1 MICAK
6 CGGDMGEA
14 ARFCPHCGSHR
25 PAVAGPATDG
35 DPRIGTTL
43 EGKYRIDARIGAG
56 GMATVYR
63 ATRLMIGDAVAVKIL
78 HAGTLQDSGAPER
91 FRREAQAAARLKH
104 NNVVTVHD
112 FGVADDGTIYL
123 VMELV
128 EGESLRTLIERA
140 GPMPPPDAAEI
151 LEQACAALDSAHA
164 QGVVHRDLK
173 PDNVVVSRRPAG
185 LHVEVLDFGIARLQD
200 AAGVG
205 TLTQQGKVLGTP
217 HYMSPEQ
224 CLGEK
229 LDGRSDIYSLGVV
242 LYEMLSGAVPFDATT
257 SMAVAVKHVNADPP
271 PLRAANPDVPAPVET
286 VVRWALRKRPD
297 DRPASAGALAT
308 AMKQA
313 VTAGTPAPASGG
325 TGAARPVEEMKETVR
340 MPSPGAAGAGPR
352 AGRGAPR
359 AGRGGPRARGGARRR
374 PVTAAAVGMVLIAAV
389 WGWWSFGT
397 DREGWFGTDREAAE
411 PAGVEVDSSAV
422 GEDIAAGGPP
432 GGGEASGSPSAMPG
446 GDQAAAAVPAAVAE
460 TSGAGRAP
468 SGASGRAD
476 AASRPADA
484 AARPADAAAARAD
497 AAAGG
502 AAARARTV
510 PATGGAGAS
519 SPRRARGAG
528 NRPAARPAPRPV
540 SEGRLTIRTLPE
552 SVVELDGVEVGTTN
566 AAGILAVDG
575 IAAGRHVVVARKPG
589 YGDATATAGVM
600 AGRSEVVELSLV
612 ELPGRLT
619 ATADTPGATLLV
631 DGVGEYPLPLRGLEL
646 PTGRRRLTASRPG
659 FMPVVE
665 EVDVRPG
672 EDAALSFSLERVPV
686 EVALREAQGH
696 FNLRR
701 YREAANGAE
710 AVLREYGEAGE
721 AYLLLGRSLHAQRR
735 FEESA
740 DYLGRAVEAGQE
752 VELPAKHR
760 HGGLGL
766 RAGFCDGVMI
776 VSRRRVIFRSTV
788 GADHSFAV
796 TPDRIRSVDV
806 GRDRINTQ
814 IVMLEGGRERERDFD
829 FIHTNTVRQSS
840 RDSSFF
846 TETSCRGCDDSL
858 LVLGAVLQKARG
870 L

>member
-1 MICAK
+1 MICAS

-14 ARFCPHCGSHR
+14 ARFCSHCGSHR
-25 PAVAGPATDG
+25 PAVAGPETDD

-78 HAGTLQDSGAPER
+78 HAGTLQSSGAPER

-128 EGESLRTLIERA
+128 EGESLRRLIERT
-140 GPMPPPDAAEI
+140 GPLPPADAAEI
-151 LEQACAALDSAHA
+151 LDQVCAAVDSAHA
-164 QGVVHRDLK
+164 QDVVHRDLK
-173 PDNVVVSRRPAG
+173 PDNIVVARRPTG

-200 AAGVG
+200 MARGG
-205 TLTQQGKVLGTP
+205 TLTQQGGMLGTP

-224 CLGEK
+224 CLGED
-229 LDGRSDIYSLGVV
+229 LDARSDIYSLGVV
-242 LYEMLSGAVPFDATT
+242 LYEMLSGTVPFDATT
-257 SMAVAVKHVNADPP
+257 SMAVGVQHVHQAPP
-271 PLRAANPDVPAPVET
+271 PPHTANPSVPAPVET
-286 VVRWALRKRPD
+286 VVMWALRKRRD
-297 DRPASAGALAT
+297 ERPASAGALAT

-313 VTAGTPAPASGG
+313 VTAGEPVPARGG
-325 TGAARPVEEMKETVR
+325 TGAAQPAEEMRATVR
-340 MPSPGAAGAGPR
+340 MPAPNAAAPSAGRGARR
-352 AGRGAPR
+352 AGRGD
-359 AGRGGPRARGGARRR
+359 PRARGGVPR
-374 PVTAAAVGMVLIAAV
+374 PVRAAAVWMVLIAAA
-389 WGWWSFGT
+389 WGLRSFGP
-397 DREGWFGTDREAAE
+397 DWGRWFGTDPEEVE

-422 GEDIAAGGPP
+422 AEDVAAGGLP
-432 GGGEASGSPSAMPG
+432 GGGGVPGAASAVPG
-446 GDQAAAAVPAAVAE
+446 GEEAAAAVPAGVAE
-460 TSGAGRAP
+460 TSGAGRAA

-476 AASRPADA
+476 AASGPAGA
-484 AARPADAAAARAD
+484 ASGPAGAAAARAD

-502 AAARARTV
+502 AAARARTA
-510 PATGGAGAS
+510 PATGGAGAA
-519 SPRRARGAG
+519 SPRRARGTR
-528 NRPAARPAPRPV
+528 NPPAARPAPRPV
-540 SEGRLTIRTLPE
+540 SEGSLTIRTLPE

-566 AAGILAVDG
+566 AAGILAVNG

-589 YGDATATAGVM
+589 YGDATVTAGVV
-600 AGRSEVVELSLV
+600 AGRSEVVELSLA

-619 ATADTPGATLLV
+619 ATVNTPDATLTV
-631 DGVGEYPLPLRGLEL
+631 DGVGEYRLPVRGLEL
-646 PTGRRRLTASRPG
+646 PAGRRRVTASRPG
-659 FMPVVE
+659 FVPAVE
-665 EVDVRPG
+665 EVDIRPG
-672 EDAALSFSLERVPV
+672 EAAALSFALERVPV

-701 YREAANGAE
+701 YREAADGAE

-721 AYLLLGRSLHAQRR
+721 AYLLLGRSRHAQGR

-740 DYLGRAVEAGQE
+740 DYLGRAIEAGQE

-766 RAGFCDGVMI
+766 RAGFCDGVI
-776 VSRRRVIFRSTV
+776 TVSRRRVVFRSAD
-788 GADHSFAV
+788 GADHSFAI

-806 GRDRINTQ
+806 GQDRINTQ
-814 IVMLEGGRERERDFD
+814 IVVLDNGRERERDFD
-829 FIHTNTVRQSS
+829 FIHPDTVRRSS
-840 RDSSFF
+840 RDSSFL
-846 TETSCRGCDDSL
+846 TETACRGCDDSL
-858 LVLGAVLQKARG
+858 WVLGEILQKARG

>member
-1 MICAK
+1 MICAS

-25 PAVAGPATDG
+25 PAVTGPATDD

-43 EGKYRIDARIGAG
+43 EGKYRIDARIGTG

-104 NNVVTVHD
+104 HNVVTVHD

-128 EGESLRTLIERA
+128 EGESLRRLIERA
-140 GPMPPPDAAEI
+140 GSLPPADAAEI
-151 LEQACAALDSAHA
+151 LEQVCAAVDSAHD

-173 PDNVVVSRRPAG
+173 PDNIVVSRRPAG

-200 AAGVG
+200 SAGIG
-205 TLTQQGKVLGTP
+205 TLTQQGSVLGTP

-224 CLGEK
+224 CRGED
-229 LDGRSDIYSLGVV
+229 LDKRSDIYSLGVV

-257 SMAVAVKHVNADPP
+257 SMAVAVKHANEDPP
-271 PLRAANPDVPAPVET
+271 SLRAANPDVPAPVET
-286 VVRWALRKRPD
+286 VVRWALRKRKD

-313 VTAGTPAPASGG
+313 LTAGVTAPAPGG
-325 TGAARPVEEMKETVR
+325 TGTAQPAEEMRATVR
-340 MPSPGAAGAGPR
+340 MPAPNAAGAAPPAGRGARR
-352 AGRGAPR
+352 AGRGE
-359 AGRGGPRARGGARRR
+359 PRARGGVPR
-374 PVTAAAVGMVLIAAV
+374 PVRAAAVWMVLIAAA
-389 WGWWSFGT
+389 WGLQSFGP
-397 DREGWFGTDREAAE
+397 DWESWFGTDREEVE

-422 GEDIAAGGPP
+422 GEEVAAGSPP
-432 GGGEASGSPSAMPG
+432 GGGEASGAPPAAPG
-446 GDQAAAAVPAAVAE
+446 GEQAAAAVPADRAAAAP
-460 TSGAGRAP
+460 AGRAAP
-468 SGASGRAD
+468 GASGRAD

-484 AARPADAAAARAD
+484 AATRAD
-497 AAAGG
+497 AAPAE
-502 AAARARTV
+502 AAAPARTA
-510 PATGGAGAS
+510 PATGGAGAP
-519 SPRRARGAG
+519 SPRRSRGAG
-528 NRPAARPAPRPV
+528 NASARPAPRPV
-540 SEGRLTIRTLPE
+540 SEGSLTIRTLPG

-566 AAGILAVDG
+566 AAGILAVSG

-589 YGDATATAGVM
+589 YGDATTTAGVA
-600 AGRSEVVELSLV
+600 AGRSEVVELSLA

-619 ATADTPGATLLV
+619 ATANTPDATMLV
-631 DGVGEYPLPLRGLEL
+631 DGVGEYRLPVRGLEL
-646 PTGRRRLTASRPG
+646 PAGRRRLTASRPG
-659 FMPVVE
+659 FMPAVE
-665 EVDVRPG
+665 EVDIRPG
-672 EDAALSFSLERVPV
+672 EAAALSFVLERVPV

-721 AYLLLGRSLHAQRR
+721 AYLLLGRSLHAQGR
-735 FEESA
+735 FDESA
-740 DYLGRAVEAGQE
+740 DFLGRAVEAGQE

-766 RAGFCDGVMI
+766 RAGFCDGVI
-776 VSRRRVIFRSTV
+776 RVSRRRVLFRSTV

-806 GRDRINTQ
+806 GRDRINTR
-814 IVMLEGGRERERDFD
+814 IVVIDNGRERERDFD

-840 RDSSFF
+840 GDNSLF
-846 TETSCRGCDDSL
+846 TETSCRNCDDSL
-858 LVLGAVLQKARG
+858 LVLGAVLQRARG